1 MTVDIEEQLRGDL
14 DGSESLFVYARSA
27 GGPPAPLVA
36 RREWARDFPLTLRLD
51 DSMSMLPGRTL
62 AGAERVE
69 VGARIS
75 RSGDARASSG
85 DIQGMSEPIEI
96 RPGRTKVEVLLND
109 RVP

>member
-1 MTVDIEEQLRGDL
+1 MTVNIEER
-14 DGSESLFVYARSA
+14 F
-27 GGPPAPLVA
+27 
-36 RREWARDFPLTLRLD
+36 RREAASDFPVTLRLD

-62 AGAERVE
+62 ADAERVE

-75 RSGDARASSG
+75 RSGDARASTG

-96 RPGRTKVEVLLND
+96 RPGRARVEVLLNE